1 MIIRLVI
8 FACSILLLTG
18 CTSDETILNE
28 STWPALMEIPKAFPP
43 MPEPVDNVFT
53 QERWELGRI
62 LFFDKRLSI
71 DQSISCENCHKQ
83 ALAFSDDKAQSLGVE
98 DRPGF
103 RNSPSLANIG
113 YHPYFT
119 REGGIQTLEQQ
130 IAIPIQ
136 EHNEFNNNIVELSEL
151 LRADPEI
158 NQRALEAYNR
168 PFDPFVLTRAISCFE
183 RSFISGSSP
192 FDDFNTG
199 VNFDAL
205 STEALRGMDLF
216 LSDSLACSHCHSGF
230 NFTNYAFENNG
241 LYQNYEDSGR
251 YRLTLDTSDIARFK
265 VPSLRNIALTAPY
278 MHNGSMEDLETVI
291 EHYASGGFDHVHKS
305 DLIKGFEISEAD
317 KTALIAFLESLS
329 DEEFISNPLFS
340 AP

>member
-1 MIIRLVI
+1 M
-8 FACSILLLTG
+8 T
-18 CTSDETILNE
+18 
-28 STWPALMEIPKAFPP
+28 
-43 MPEPVDNVFT
+43 
-53 QERWELGRI
+53 
-62 LFFDKRLSI
+62 
-71 DQSISCENCHKQ
+71 CENCHKQ

-168 PFDPFVLTRAISCFE
+168 PVDPFVLTRAISCFE

-291 EHYASGGFDHVHKS
+291 DHYASGGFDHVHKS

-329 DEEFISNPLFS
+329 DEEFISNPSESGL
-340 AP
+340 